1 MNSQD
6 VTGLPVINIID
17 GTKVGTIAHLYLDLA
32 ARQVVGFAIAPDGG
46 WFGGAVEPAPTIAAM
61 AVRSLG
67 PDALTVDDL
76 VAAHAAWVG
85 ATFGALLTVDQL
97 AGRPVVTETGAELGH
112 LAAVD
117 FDPETFALTGITVT
131 PGRFR
136 STTLLPI
143 DRLVQFDADHIVMS
157 DAVRSEIGAEPGA
170 SAAGPER

>member
-1 MNSQD
+1 MNSKD

-17 GTKVGTIAHLYLDLA
+17 GTKVGTIAHISLDLA
-32 ARQVVGFAIAPDGG
+32 ARQVVGFAIAPDGPR
-46 WFGGAVEPAPTIAAM
+46 FGGAQEPAPTVAAS

-85 ATFGALLTVDQL
+85 ATYGALLTVDQL

>member
-1 MNSQD
+1 VNSQD
-6 VTGLPVINIID
+6 VTGLPVINIVD

-32 ARQVVGFAIAPDGG
+32 AKQVVGFAIAPDGG
-46 WFGGAVEPAPTIAAM
+46 WFGGAREPAPTVAAA

-85 ATFGALLTVDQL
+85 ATFGVVLPVDEL
-97 AGRPVVTETGAELGH
+97 AGHTVVAASGGELGH

-117 FDPETFALTGITVT
+117 FDAETFALTGVEVSA
-131 PGRFR
+131 GMFR

-143 DRLVQFDADHIVMS
+143 DRLVQFDADHIVLS
-157 DAVRSEIGAEPGA
+157 DAVRAERDAEPGA
-170 SAAGPER
+170 PAAGS